1 METVKNR
8 EIEEKINEEEN
19 IVKNKEKNNK
29 NINIENKKT
38 DKFMKGLKE
47 FIRNNILFLIG
58 TFLLVYKG
66 LLLNYSIELEIGK
79 DVILYTIVVAFL
91 LVCPMINNRNKFSYI
106 YFNIMYCIVT
116 LIIFADFIYYSY
128 STNFLSFYQL
138 VNLQYSKE
146 IASGFQS
153 IINTRSIIVFWI
165 DNILVIALSILAY
178 KKFGSTYYKNRIIK
192 TILIIVIIILNII
205 LVTTKINEIYKD
217 KGYNKS
223 LIVQEA
229 SIYYY
234 HFEDAKDYFS
244 SLLKKEEIDESRL
257 QEIYNKYI
265 FEDSSV
271 TEYTGIA
278 KDNNVI
284 ILQLESLNEYV
295 IGKKV
300 NGKEITPNLNKFFS
314 ENIYCSDM
322 YNQGLGTTADSEF
335 EMENSMYPLEN
346 GYVFQ
351 KYYNNTWQDI
361 YTTLREEGGYYTSF
375 MHPNTSTFWNREEV
389 YNVGYKID
397 EYHDISS
404 FSNIESAGEFYSD
417 EGFFKEAVNIMN
429 DYDGK
434 FCTTLVSVTT
444 HIPFYL
450 EGVSDLENKVT
461 LTQEDVK
468 DFEDETFRNYLIS
481 CNFVDYAF
489 GEFLNELEETGLSE
503 NSILIVYGDHG
514 SGLTCLNDI
523 EELYKENEMIYTE
536 FENSTKDVHIPF
548 GIRIPG
554 VDSNETIKRS
564 VAKIDIKPTILDL
577 LGMDDKFSIGKS
589 IFTDKDYSFLKG
601 LGFVTSKYYCIND
614 IYYDRESL
622 NEIDENE
629 ELKTILQQMEDEI
642 YLSDMIIK
650 NDLMSDK

>member
-1 METVKNR
+1 MEKVKNS
-8 EIEEKINEEEN
+8 EIEEKINEEKN

-38 DKFMKGLKE
+38 DKFIKGLKE

-79 DVILYTIVVAFL
+79 DVILYTIIVAFL

-106 YFNIMYCIVT
+106 YFNIMYFIVT
-116 LIIFADFIYYSY
+116 LIIFSDFIYYSY

-153 IINTRSIIVFWI
+153 IINAKSIIVFWI
-165 DNILVIALSILAY
+165 DNVFVIALSILAY
-178 KKFGSTYYKNRIIK
+178 KKFGSKYYRNRIIK
-192 TILIIVIIILNII
+192 TILIIVIIVLNIV
-205 LVTTKINEIYKD
+205 LVRTKINGIYKD

-223 LIVQEA
+223 LIVQDT

-265 FEDSSV
+265 SEDSSA

-278 KDNNVI
+278 NNDNVI
-284 ILQLESLNEYV
+284 ILQLESLNEYL

-300 NGKEITPNLNKFFS
+300 NGKEITPNLNKFFN

-461 LTQEDVK
+461 LKQEDVK

-489 GEFLNELEETGLSE
+489 GEFLNELEKTGLEE

-514 SGLTCLNDI
+514 SGLSCINDI
-523 EELYKENEMIYTE
+523 EKLYKENGMIYTE
-536 FENSTKDVHIPF
+536 FENSTKDVHVPF

-554 VDSNETIKRS
+554 VDSNETIQRS
-564 VAKIDIKPTILDL
+564 VSKIDIKPTILDL
-577 LGMDDKFSIGKS
+577 LGIEDKFSIGKS
-589 IFTDKDYSFLKG
+589 IFTDKDYSFIKG

-614 IYYDRESL
+614 IYYNRESL
-622 NEIDENE
+622 NEIGENE
-629 ELKTILQQMEDEI
+629 ELKNILQQMEDEI